1 MAQTTDIFE
10 LATLQL
16 KTGESRQLDLQ
27 TRIEPIS
34 LAGQRYV
41 AEPEVVPVRVDV
53 TRAMHGYSLRLRT
66 DVRLVGPC
74 MRCMD
79 DSERTMHIDAREF
92 DEPGGGE
99 DLESPYVEAHELHL
113 KAWARDSLVLELP
126 PAIVC
131 KDDCLGLCVECGEN
145 LNHAGPDHAH
155 EAPPDP
161 RWAKLG
167 ELKLD

>member
-1 MAQTTDIFE
+1 MAQTTDVLE

-16 KTGESRQLDLQ
+16 KPGESRRLDLGV
-27 TRIEPIS
+27 RIEPIS
-34 LAGQRYV
+34 LAGQRYA
-41 AEPEVVPVRVDV
+41 AEPDVVPVKLDV

-66 DVRLVGPC
+66 SIRLVGPC

-79 DSERTMHIDAREF
+79 DSERTMEIDAREF

-113 KAWARDSLVLELP
+113 KSWARDALVLELP
-126 PAIVC
+126 ASIVC
-131 KDDCLGLCVECGEN
+131 KEDCLGLCVECGAN
-145 LNHAGPDHAH
+145 LNEAGPGHAH
-155 EAPPDP
+155 EAAPDP

-167 ELKLD
+167 ELKLE